1 MINLYYIF
9 INDEIVDIVDTL
21 EQAISAIEFLNYQG
35 ICCYY
40 TRVCS
45 E

>member
-21 EQAISAIEFLNYQG
+21 EQAISAMDFLQARG

-45 E
+45 K